1 MTKLIPVIIAICL
14 LLTSCSIAEKNSEKN
29 QSETTSSSLSEAI
42 TSDSEN
48 GFNSY
53 KFKDEMT
60 YYLYT
65 PEKSDNPQPLIIAFH
80 GAHSGYTAVKDFGEP
95 FSTKEAQDKFG
106 GAYVLIPQAL
116 ENGFTDAEFITELI
130 KNVISDNPNIDT
142 KRIFVIGHSQGA
154 KFACE
159 LMLFKPELY
168 KAACLSSCFYEM
180 SDDDDAEKLKDIHF
194 WFETSTDDNIY
205 FYSNTKNCVEK
216 LRNAGADVLYKEF
229 TNRGHV
235 KIDLTENI
243 PEFNTNA
250 INWISG
256 LS

>member
-1 MTKLIPVIIAICL
+1 MTKLILVIIMVCL
-14 LLTSCSIAEKNSEKN
+14 FLTSCSIAEKSSEEN
-29 QSETTSSSLSEAI
+29 QSETTSSAVSETI

-60 YYLYT
+60 YYLYA

-80 GAHSGYTAVKDFGEP
+80 GAHSGYTSVKDFGEP
-95 FSTKEAQDKFG
+95 FSTKEAQDKLG
-106 GAYVLIPQAL
+106 GAYVLIPKAL

-130 KNVISDNPNIDT
+130 DNVISDNPNIDT

-159 LMLFKPELY
+159 LMLFKPQLY

-180 SDDDDAEKLKDIHF
+180 SDDDAEKLKDIHF
-194 WFETSTDDNIY
+194 WFETSTDDDIY
-205 FYSNTKNCVEK
+205 FYSNTRNCVEK
-216 LRNAGADVLYKEF
+216 LKDSGSDVLYKEF
-229 TNRGHV
+229 TDRGHV
-235 KIDLTENI
+235 KIDFNENI
-243 PEFNTNA
+243 PEFSTNA
-250 INWISG
+250 LDWIAG

>member
-1 MTKLIPVIIAICL
+1 MTKLVPVIITVCL
-14 LLTSCSIAEKNSEKN
+14 LLTSCSIAEKSSTDEN
-29 QSETTSSSLSEAI
+29 QSETTSSAVLETS
-42 TSDSEN
+42 TSDSGN

-60 YYLYT
+60 YYLYI

-80 GAHSGYTAVKDFGEP
+80 GAHSGYTSVKDLGEP
-95 FSTKEAQDKFG
+95 FSTNEAQDKLG
-106 GAYVLIPQAL
+106 GAYILIPKAL

-130 KNVISDNPNIDT
+130 ENVISDNPNIDT

-180 SDDDDAEKLKDIHF
+180 SDDDADKLKDIHF
-194 WFETSTDDNIY
+194 WFETSTDDDIY
-205 FYSNTKNCVEK
+205 FYSNTRNCAEK
-216 LRNAGADVLYKEF
+216 LENAGADVLYKEF
-229 TNRGHV
+229 TDRGHV

-250 INWISG
+250 LDWVAG
-256 LS
+256 LT

>member
-1 MTKLIPVIIAICL
+1 MTKLIPVIITICL
-14 LLTSCSIAEKNSEKN
+14 LLTSCSITEKSSEEN
-29 QSETTSSSLSEAI
+29 QSETTFSSISEAI
-42 TSDSEN
+42 TSDSED
-48 GFNSY
+48 GFDSY

-65 PEKSDNPQPLIIAFH
+65 PEKSDNSQPLIIAFH

-95 FSTKEAQDKFG
+95 FSTKEAQDKLG
-106 GAYVLIPQAL
+106 GAYILIPKAL

-130 KNVISDNPNIDT
+130 ENVISDNPNIDT
-142 KRIFVIGHSQGA
+142 KRIFVTGHSQGA

-159 LMLFKPELY
+159 LMLFKPQLY
-168 KAACLSSCFYEM
+168 KAACISSCFYEI
-180 SDDDDAEKLKDIHF
+180 SDDDAEKLKDIHF

-205 FYSNTKNCVEK
+205 FYSNTRSCVEK
-216 LRNAGADVLYKEF
+216 LKISGADVLYKEF
-229 TNRGHV
+229 TDRGHV
-235 KIDLTENI
+235 KIDFNENI

-250 INWISG
+250 LDWIAG